1 MEWGTSVKKT
11 VVPLLFNNHSIREY
25 LFPRLTKLTEL
36 FSTRTYVQ
44 ENFTITAHKR
54 EYLSFIKKGG
64 NYYPT

>member
-11 VVPLLFNNHSIREY
+11 VVPLLFNNHSIGEY

-44 ENFTITAHKR
+44 ENFT
-54 EYLSFIKKGG
+54 
-64 NYYPT
+64 